1 MYGTPNFFNDM
12 YVKSFYL
19 VAPPRCALDGA
30 VLAARA
36 SRSLAL
42 RAPDASA
49 TTVVGTA
56 SARGRSACLIETAA
70 YPTRV

>member
-1 MYGTPNFFNDM
+1 M
-12 YVKSFYL
+12 YVKDSYL
-19 VAPPRCALDGA
+19 VAPPARCALDGA

-42 RAPDASA
+42 RASDASA

-56 SARGRSACLIETAA
+56 SARGRSPCLIETAA